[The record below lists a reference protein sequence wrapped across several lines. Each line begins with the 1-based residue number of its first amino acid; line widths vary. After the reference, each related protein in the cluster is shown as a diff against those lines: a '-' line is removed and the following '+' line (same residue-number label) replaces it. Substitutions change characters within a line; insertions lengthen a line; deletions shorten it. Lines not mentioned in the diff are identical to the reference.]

1 MQVWHYLIIK
11 HNFNLSIFIL
21 ASFLSI
27 FSVDI
32 HPDGTKFATGG
43 QGNDCG
49 RVAIWNLNA
58 IINDNVQKDDNQPK
72 LLCKIDSHLQC
83 VNSVR
88 WSHDGNY
95 LASAGDDKLI
105 MIWTLSGRYQGQTEQ
120 YKIVST
126 LRSHS
131 GDILDLSWSNDDQL
145 LASCSIDNIIV
156 IWNTQR
162 WPEITKILKGHCGL
176 VKGVTWDP
184 IGKYLASQS
193 ADKTLR
199 VWRISDWSEEA
210 VIKEPFEQCGDTTH
224 VLRVSWSPDGQ
235 YLVSAQAMNNCGS
248 VAKIIDRQ
256 DWTFA
261 RDFVGH
267 RKAIPCARF
276 NPNIFKRKADIQQNS
291 NEKTNIKFKPQCIC
305 ALGSRDRSISIWST
319 ARPRPL
325 VVIDDVFG
333 NSVVDLSW
341 SKSGYHLLAC
351 SVDGSVIC
359 FEFDEAELGSVYNQD
374 ERMVYLQQLYGNSL
388 FSNKN
393 SVGNQLIENIDILML
408 QNKKNADTQ
417 NETSNTNKTITTSAD
432 NKSISD
438 KMTFQTKSQYEQ
450 VNTRCDNEITTNN
463 NNSRD
468 IYNPDLKTPVSTMKL
483 TNSSPGRL
491 AKGPTDKQIEIL
503 SSDGRRRIIP
513 LYIPP
518 TDAGIGF
525 SSDSKNSQQ
534 ALSITSRPITFSS
547 SSESK
552 SKIVIETL
560 DETNPGQNL
569 QAYQYLNSNSLPANI
584 GSTLKQNSSFSQ
596 ASAFE
601 NQCLKNEVDTKIA
614 HTAATDNKSNLL
626 NGNMNNQQQSNKS
639 DDESSDDE
647 IIIKRSKSLKKS
659 KLNSDYQSSKRK
671 PGRPAAQQDRSN
683 NKNNYTQDL
692 PMPNC
697 SVSNELIAK
706 NSLEK
711 SIDKQY
717 ESQQPNSTVN
727 DVPMMKSLNNQV
739 NASNRNLYFPALKLP
754 RKNHS
759 SIKLFTRSDNGKIF
773 CKY

>member
-1 MQVWHYLIIK
+1 M
-11 HNFNLSIFIL
+11 
-21 ASFLSI
+21 LSI

-58 IINDNVQKDDNQPK
+58 IIYDNVQKDDNQPK

-120 YKIVST
+120 YKTVST

-176 VKGVTWDP
+176 VKGITWDP

-276 NPNIFKRKADIQQNS
+276 NPNIFKKKADAQPNS
-291 NEKTNIKFKPQCIC
+291 NEKTNNKFKPQCIC

-359 FEFDEAELGSVYNQD
+359 FEFDEKELGSVYNQD

-393 SVGNQLIENIDILML
+393 SMGNQLVENIDILML
-408 QNKKNADTQ
+408 QNKKNADTR
-417 NETSNTNKTITTSAD
+417 NGASNNNNNNNSIATSD
-432 NKSISD
+432 NKSIDD
-438 KMTFQTKSQYEQ
+438 KTKSSEQ
-450 VNTRCDNEITTNN
+450 TNTKSDNEVTINTNNTRDI
-463 NNSRD
+463 NNSS
-468 IYNPDLKTPVSTMKL
+468 LKPPISMKP

-518 TDAGIGF
+518 TDTGIGAG
-525 SSDSKNSQQ
+525 SSDPKNSQQ
-534 ALSITSRPITFSS
+534 SSSSITSRPLTFSS

-584 GSTLKQNSSFSQ
+584 GSTIKQNSSS
-596 ASAFE
+596 SKVSTSE
-601 NQCLKNEVDTKIA
+601 NENLNKTDTETTTVQ
-614 HTAATDNKSNLL
+614 TATSTLDNNKSNLL
-626 NGNMNNQQQSNKS
+626 NGTMNNQQHAIKS

-647 IIIKRSKSLKKS
+647 IIIKRSKSLKRS
-659 KLNSDYQSSKRK
+659 KFNTDYQSSKRK
-671 PGRPAAQQDRSN
+671 PGRPAAQNQQQDRGN
-683 NKNNYTQDL
+683 NKNNYCQDS
-692 PMPNC
+692 PMANC
-697 SVSNELIAK
+697 TVSNELISK

-711 SIDKQY
+711 SASKQY
-717 ESQQPNSTVN
+717 NEHPNSTVN
-727 DVPMMKSLNNQV
+727 GVSIMKQSSNNQV
-739 NASNRNLYFPALKLP
+739 NATNRNLYFPALKLP